1 MILSHNWFSGD
12 LPPELENLTKIVL
25 LMLDYNYLTVP
36 DGYPV
41 PGNTFHDFL
50 WVKAPTWYT
59 TQMDMLNVFLPL
71 LVR

>member
-1 MILSHNWFSGD
+1 
-12 LPPELENLTKIVL
+12 
-25 LMLDYNYLTVP
+25 MLDYNYLTVP